1 MLRLGRLA
9 LPSVLLVSLT
19 LVACSKG
26 EADGR
31 ATFDVVAKVNDREIQ
46 SNELKTVLEHGSA
59 ASGAIEGRPAEK
71 VLERLIDQELMVQ
84 QARDRR
90 LDKDPRVLYS
100 IEAARREILARAY
113 LEQVTSESVPPSEAE
128 IAAFYRDNP
137 ALFAERRIYSL
148 QELQLP
154 SLGERFDELR
164 LQVEQAV
171 GLQQV
176 TEWLEAERIA
186 YHLVS
191 AVKPAEELPL
201 ESLPA
206 FARMKDG
213 QLMISQ
219 SDKGVSLI
227 HLAASH
233 LKPIGEKEARPLIE
247 RYISNSRKVELA
259 RSELKRLRAGAE
271 IEYAQGGEPEVD
283 AARLAL
289 EHHQSAAE

>member
-1 MLRLGRLA
+1 MLRFGRLA

-46 SNELKTVLEHGSA
+46 ANELKAVLEHGNA
-59 ASGAIEGRPAEK
+59 AVGAAEGRPAEK

-113 LEQVTSESVPPSEAE
+113 LEQVTNESVPPSEAE

-148 QELQLP
+148 QELQIP
-154 SLGERFDELR
+154 VSGERADQLR
-164 LQVEQAV
+164 LQIEQAAE
-171 GLQQV
+171 LQQV
-176 TEWLEAERIA
+176 TDWLELQQIA
-186 YHLVS
+186 YQLVS

-201 ESLPA
+201 ENLPA

-213 QLMISQ
+213 QMVLNQ
-219 SDKGVSLI
+219 TDKGVSLV
-227 HLAASH
+227 HLAASR
-233 LKPIGEKEARPLIE
+233 LRPIEEQEARPLIE
-247 RYISNSRKVELA
+247 RYINNSRKVEIA

-283 AARLAL
+283 TARLAL
-289 EHHQSAAE
+289 EHHQSVAE